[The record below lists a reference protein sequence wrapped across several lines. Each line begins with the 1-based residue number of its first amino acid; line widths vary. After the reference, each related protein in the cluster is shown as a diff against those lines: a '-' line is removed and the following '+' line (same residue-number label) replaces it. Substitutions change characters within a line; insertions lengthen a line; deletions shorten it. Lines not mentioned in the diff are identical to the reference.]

1 MFLDILLLFQH
12 TAAACTGCTGCL
24 LAWFLLPFLLG
35 LLLGWWI
42 WGAYKAQLE
51 EKEAKILSLNKQL
64 TEREKEYMD
73 LKYKL
78 ESSESITTKIKNSL
92 AECQAEHSTLTRQL
106 REAEAA
112 ASVVEEVPEPLAL
125 VDAVEEVVEET
136 PVIEEVVEETPI
148 VAPLAIAST
157 AAAVAVAP
165 APVEETPVPV
175 DKEDDYLP
183 CKAYI
188 GHKVNDT
195 RNNIAF
201 FKHENGQFY
210 FVLYGEDGQ
219 VRLRSEG
226 FPTTKERDQ
235 ELSGVNRFKDQESH
249 YKRVAKGKYFMDIL
263 YDETGREVG
272 RSCLQKIEEPVEE
285 VAPTVVEEA
294 APVMAVA
301 AVAPALVPTETDK
314 EDDYLPCKEYIGH
327 KINDQKNN
335 IALFKHSNDQ
345 FYFVLYKANG
355 EVQLRSE
362 GFRTSQER
370 DKELS
375 GVIRFKDEASK
386 YKRISKGKYFMDALY
401 DETGREVGRSCL
413 QKIAE
418 PEEEP
423 TVERVEPEV
432 VERQIIKVRRTVNI
446 SGLEDLD
453 GIGVVAQSKL
463 KALGL
468 GSMTALAASDEATLS
483 NHFAGTDYN
492 WRYWWMQ
499 AKYATSGDWAKYY
512 SFQASKGKDIQQDTS
527 TPVEPVSEPVKLKAE
542 DTPIKEVRSIPPLGI
557 TRTTRT
563 VKADEPTAK
572 DAYDLYFTD
581 TSLQVI
587 EGVGPKIEKILT
599 QGGYSTLTAVADASY
614 DDLKKLLSKA
624 GPRFR
629 IHDPK
634 SWSRQAQLASQHK
647 WNDLIDYQKFL
658 NKTIAGEESFS
669 KVEKLMNRQTG
680 YTKTEETD
688 LKIIE
693 GVGPKIEALLKA
705 GGIYN
710 WTDLSNA
717 SIDKLK
723 LILQNAGSRYRL
735 ADPTTWPTQAGMAVR
750 KEWTKL
756 KEYQD
761 LLQGG
766 KDIS

>member
-42 WGAYKAQLE
+42 WGAYKSLLE
-51 EKEAKILSLNKQL
+51 EKETKILSLNTQL

-78 ESSESITTKIKNSL
+78 ESDTSISTKLKDSL
-92 AECQAEHSTLTRQL
+92 ASCQAERSTLLRQL
-106 REAEAA
+106 REAET
-112 ASVVEEVPEPLAL
+112 VKIVEETPEPLAL
-125 VDAVEEVVEET
+125 TETIVEET
-136 PVIEEVVEETPI
+136 PVEEVVEETPI
-148 VAPLAIAST
+148 VAAAPLAVASIAT
-157 AAAVAVAP
+157 AIAVAP
-165 APVEETPVPV
+165 TEETPK

-188 GHKVNDT
+188 GHPVNDS

-210 FVLYGEDGQ
+210 FVLYGEDGE

-235 ELSGVNRFKDQESH
+235 ELSGVNRFKDEESH
-249 YKRVAKGKYFMDIL
+249 YKRVSKGKYFMDVL

-272 RSCLQKIEEPVEE
+272 RSCLQKIEEPVVEE
-285 VAPTVVEEA
+285 VATPVIEAA

-301 AVAPALVPTETDK
+301 AVAPVLAETDK

-327 KINDQKNN
+327 KINDKRNN
-335 IALFKHSNDQ
+335 IALFKHDNGQ

-375 GVIRFKDEASK
+375 GVIRFKEQAAN
-386 YKRISKGKYFMDALY
+386 YKRIQKGKYYMDALY
-401 DETGREVGRSCL
+401 DNSGIEVGRSCL
-413 QKIAE
+413 QKVAE
-418 PEEEP
+418 PEEP
-423 TVERVEPEV
+423 IVVEKVEPEV

-453 GIGVVAQSKL
+453 GIGVVAQTKL

-468 GSMTALAASDEATLS
+468 GSMTALAAADEAALT

-512 SFQASKGKDIQQDTS
+512 SFQASKGEGVKQEL
-527 TPVEPVSEPVKLKAE
+527 TP
-542 DTPIKEVRSIPPLGI
+542 TPIEAEEVAPAPIKAVPTQPKEVRSTPAGI
-557 TRTTRT
+557 TRTIRT
-563 VKADEPTAK
+563 VKPVEPDSK
-572 DAYDLYFTD
+572 DAYALYFT
-581 TSLQVI
+581 TATLQVI
-587 EGVGPKIEKILT
+587 EGVGPKIEKILNN
-599 QGGYSTLTAVADASY
+599 GGYTSLADVADASY
-614 DDLKKLLSKA
+614 DDLKKLLSNA

-634 SWSRQAQLASQHK
+634 SWSRQAQLASQNK

-658 NKTIAGEESFS
+658 NKTTAGEAAFS
-669 KVEKLMNRQTG
+669 KVEKLMNRQQG
-680 YTKTEETD
+680 YTKTEATD

-693 GVGPKIEALLKA
+693 GIGPKIEALLKA

-710 WTDLSNA
+710 WMDLSNA

-735 ADPTTWPTQAGMAVR
+735 ADPTTWSTQAGMAVR

-766 KDIS
+766 KDLS

>member
-42 WGAYKAQLE
+42 WGAYKSLLE
-51 EKEAKILSLNKQL
+51 EKETKILSLNTQL

-78 ESSESITTKIKNSL
+78 ESDTSISTKLKDSL
-92 AECQAEHSTLTRQL
+92 ASCQAERSTLLRQL
-106 REAEAA
+106 REAET
-112 ASVVEEVPEPLAL
+112 VKIVEETPEPLAL
-125 VDAVEEVVEET
+125 TETIVEET
-136 PVIEEVVEETPI
+136 PVEEVVVETPI
-148 VAPLAIAST
+148 VAAAPLAVASIAT
-157 AAAVAVAP
+157 AIAVAP
-165 APVEETPVPV
+165 TEETPK

-188 GHKVNDT
+188 GHPVNDS

-210 FVLYGEDGQ
+210 FVLYGEDGE

-235 ELSGVNRFKDQESH
+235 ELSGVNRFKDEESH
-249 YKRVAKGKYFMDIL
+249 YKRVTKGKYFMDVL

-272 RSCLQKIEEPVEE
+272 RSCLQKIEEPVVEE
-285 VAPTVVEEA
+285 VATPVIEAA

-301 AVAPALVPTETDK
+301 AVAPVLAETDK

-327 KINDQKNN
+327 KINDKRNN
-335 IALFKHSNDQ
+335 IALFKHDNGQ

-375 GVIRFKDEASK
+375 GVIRFKEQAAN
-386 YKRISKGKYFMDALY
+386 YKRIQKGKYYMDALY
-401 DETGREVGRSCL
+401 DNSGIEVGRSCL
-413 QKIAE
+413 QKVAE
-418 PEEEP
+418 PEEP
-423 TVERVEPEV
+423 IVVEKVEPEV

-453 GIGVVAQSKL
+453 GIGVVAQTKL

-468 GSMTALAASDEATLS
+468 GSMTALAAADEAALT

-512 SFQASKGKDIQQDTS
+512 SFQASKG
-527 TPVEPVSEPVKLKAE
+527 EGVKQELTR
-542 DTPIKEVRSIPPLGI
+542 TPIEAEEVAPAPIKAVPTQPKEVRSTPAGI
-557 TRTTRT
+557 TRTIRT
-563 VKADEPTAK
+563 VKPVEPDSK
-572 DAYDLYFTD
+572 DAYALYFT
-581 TSLQVI
+581 TATLQVI
-587 EGVGPKIEKILT
+587 EGVGPKIEKILNN
-599 QGGYSTLTAVADASY
+599 GGYTSLADVADASY
-614 DDLKKLLSKA
+614 DDLKKLLSNA

-634 SWSRQAQLASQHK
+634 SWSRQAQLASQNK

-658 NKTIAGEESFS
+658 NKTTAGEAAFS
-669 KVEKLMNRQTG
+669 KVEKLMNRQQG
-680 YTKTEETD
+680 YTKTEATD

-693 GVGPKIEALLKA
+693 GIGPKIEALLKA

-710 WTDLSNA
+710 WMDLSNA

-735 ADPTTWPTQAGMAVR
+735 ADPTTWSTQAGMAVR

-766 KDIS
+766 KDLS

>member
-42 WGAYKAQLE
+42 WGAYKSLLE
-51 EKEAKILSLNKQL
+51 EKETKILSLNTQL

-78 ESSESITTKIKNSL
+78 ESDTSISTKLKDSL
-92 AECQAEHSTLTRQL
+92 ASCQAERSTLLRQL
-106 REAEAA
+106 REAET
-112 ASVVEEVPEPLAL
+112 VKIVEETPEPLAL
-125 VDAVEEVVEET
+125 TETIVEET
-136 PVIEEVVEETPI
+136 PVEEVVVETPI
-148 VAPLAIAST
+148 VAAAPLAVASIAT
-157 AAAVAVAP
+157 AIAVAP
-165 APVEETPVPV
+165 TEETPK

-188 GHKVNDT
+188 GHPVNDS

-210 FVLYGEDGQ
+210 FVLYGEDGE

-235 ELSGVNRFKDQESH
+235 ELSGVNRFKDEESH
-249 YKRVAKGKYFMDIL
+249 YKRVTKGKYFMDVL

-272 RSCLQKIEEPVEE
+272 RSCLQKIEEPVVEE
-285 VAPTVVEEA
+285 VATPVIEAA

-301 AVAPALVPTETDK
+301 AVAPVLAETDK

-327 KINDQKNN
+327 KINDKRNN
-335 IALFKHSNDQ
+335 IALFKHDNGQ

-375 GVIRFKDEASK
+375 GVIRFKEQAAN
-386 YKRISKGKYFMDALY
+386 YKRIQKGKYYMDALY
-401 DETGREVGRSCL
+401 DNSGIEVGRSCL
-413 QKIAE
+413 QKVAE
-418 PEEEP
+418 PEEP
-423 TVERVEPEV
+423 IVVEKVEPEV

-453 GIGVVAQSKL
+453 GIGVVAQTKL

-468 GSMTALAASDEATLS
+468 GSMTALAAADEAALT

-512 SFQASKGKDIQQDTS
+512 SFQASKGEGVKQEL
-527 TPVEPVSEPVKLKAE
+527 TP
-542 DTPIKEVRSIPPLGI
+542 TPIEAEEVAPAPIKAVPTQPKEVRSTPAGI
-557 TRTTRT
+557 TRTIRT
-563 VKADEPTAK
+563 VKPVEPDSK
-572 DAYDLYFTD
+572 DAYALYFT
-581 TSLQVI
+581 TATLQVI
-587 EGVGPKIEKILT
+587 EGVGPKIEKILNN
-599 QGGYSTLTAVADASY
+599 GGYTSLADVADASY
-614 DDLKKLLSKA
+614 DDLKKLLSNA

-634 SWSRQAQLASQHK
+634 SWSRQAQLASQNK

-658 NKTIAGEESFS
+658 NKTTAGEAAFS
-669 KVEKLMNRQTG
+669 KVEKLMNRQQG
-680 YTKTEETD
+680 YTKTEATD

-693 GVGPKIEALLKA
+693 GIGPKIEALLKA

-710 WTDLSNA
+710 WMDLSNA

-735 ADPTTWPTQAGMAVR
+735 ADPTTWSTQAGMAVR

-766 KDIS
+766 KDLS

>member
-35 LLLGWWI
+35 LLIGWWI
-42 WGAYKAQLE
+42 WGKYKSLVE
-51 EKEAKILSLNKQL
+51 EKETKILALERQL

-78 ESSESITTKIKNSL
+78 ESSNSISTKLKDSL
-92 AECQAEHSTLTRQL
+92 AECRARRSTLERQL
-106 REAEAA
+106 REAEMVN
-112 ASVVEEVPEPLAL
+112 VVEETPEPLAL
-125 VDAVEEVVEET
+125 VETPVEEVVEET
-136 PVIEEVVEETPI
+136 PVVEI
-148 VAPLAIAST
+148 AAPLAIASVAT
-157 AAAVAVAP
+157 AIAV
-165 APVEETPVPV
+165 APVEETPV

-188 GHKVNDT
+188 GHTVNDSK
-195 RNNIAF
+195 NNIAF
-201 FKHENGQFY
+201 FKHENDQFY

-226 FPTTKERDQ
+226 FPTAIERDQ
-235 ELSGVNRFKDQESH
+235 ELSGVNRFKDEESH
-249 YKRVAKGKYFMDIL
+249 YKRITKGKYFMDVL

-272 RSCLQKIEEPVEE
+272 RSCLQKVEEPVVEE
-285 VAPTVVEEA
+285 VAPAVVAVA
-294 APVMAVA
+294 APVMAAA
-301 AVAPALVPTETDK
+301 AVAPVVAETDK

-327 KINDQKNN
+327 KINDKRNN
-335 IALFKHSNDQ
+335 IALFKHSNGQ

-401 DETGREVGRSCL
+401 DNSDREVGRSCL

-418 PEEEP
+418 PEEPIVVAEK
-423 TVERVEPEV
+423 VEPEV
-432 VERQIIKVRRTVNI
+432 VERQIIKVRRTVNV

-453 GIGVVAQSKL
+453 GIGVIAQSKL

-468 GSMTALAASDEATLS
+468 GSMTALAAADEATLA
-483 NHFAGTDYN
+483 NHFVGTDLN
-492 WRYWWMQ
+492 WRYWWRQ

-512 SFQASKGKDIQQDTS
+512 SFQASKGIGVTENIIT
-527 TPVEPVSEPVKLKAE
+527 TPPVSEPVKPE
-542 DTPIKEVRSIPPLGI
+542 VESTPPKEVQTPSVG
-557 TRTTRT
+557 TNRTIRT
-563 VKADEPTAK
+563 VKPAEPTAN
-572 DAYDLYFTD
+572 DAYDIYFT
-581 TSLQVI
+581 SNNLQVI
-587 EGVGPKIEKILT
+587 EGVGPKIEKILAA
-599 QGGYSTLTAVADASY
+599 GGYTTLAAVADASY
-614 DDLKKLLSKA
+614 DDLKKLLSNA
-624 GPRFR
+624 GPRYR

-634 SWSRQAQLASQHK
+634 SWSRQAQLATQRK

-658 NKTIAGEESFS
+658 NKTIAGEEAFS
-669 KVEKLMNRQTG
+669 KVEKLMNRQMG
-680 YTKTEETD
+680 YTKTEITD

-693 GVGPKIEALLKA
+693 GIGPKIEALLKA

-735 ADPTTWPTQAGMAVR
+735 ADPTTWSTQAGMAMR

-756 KEYQD
+756 KEYQE